1 MTKSQR
7 RTHRLVWF
15 VLAPVL
21 IAFAAWALFFMRPS
35 QAVRGINPAERV
47 QDLVQSGALP

>member
-1 MTKSQR
+1 MTKPQR
-7 RTHRLVWF
+7 KTHRLVWF

-21 IAFAAWALFFMRPS
+21 IVSAAWAMFFARPS

-47 QDLVQSGALP
+47 QDLLTSGARP